1 MAAYVVVNIDVTDP
15 ARYADYIAVAGA
27 TVAEFG
33 GEYLARGGAAQRL
46 EGSWDP
52 KRVVI
57 LRFDSVDAANA
68 WWTSDAYAGPRAMR
82 QAAAT
87 TDMMLVDGV

>member
-1 MAAYVVVNIDVTDP
+1 MAAYVMVNIDVTDP

-27 TVAEFG
+27 TVAAFG

-46 EGSWDP
+46 EGSWNP

-57 LRFDSVDAANA
+57 LRFDSVEAAKA
-68 WWTSDAYAGPRAMR
+68 WWSSDAYAGPKAMR
-82 QAAAT
+82 QAAAI